1 MKSHSNT
8 NGLLAL
14 LIILVVGAVAYLY
27 WISQPVDLAL
37 KASGT
42 VESIQVVI
50 APEVGGRV
58 SEVLVEEG
66 QTVQAGSPLFR
77 LEETVWLAQKNA
89 ASASLDTALASLE
102 TASTALG
109 TAQAA
114 KASAEA
120 AVEVARLRYESER
133 MAARQENALQR
144 KNAWNEDAP
153 DAFDQPGWYFQKTEE
168 LSAAQVE
175 VDKTRRMVDDE
186 LETLASLLEH
196 ASGSDLAAAET
207 RLAEARAAYRVADDL
222 LERAKNQDDDTL
234 TDEAQRYYEAVEAE
248 LVEAQKSFDQMLAAQ
263 ASEDVLEART
273 RVAVAQ
279 ECYETALDRLNSL
292 QTGEDSFRVA
302 IAAAGLAQG
311 ETGVKQ
317 AEQGI
322 LQAEANIRQAEKA
335 AAQAQAQLDLIDA
348 QMQRL
353 EVRAPLA
360 GVVLTRG
367 LEPGE
372 VVQPGTAVLTIG
384 QLDPMSITVYLP
396 EDRYGQVR
404 LGDHAQV
411 TVDSFPGDVFTARVV
426 HISDTAEY
434 TPRNVQTDEG
444 RRTTVYAIRLEV
456 GEDLGKLRP
465 GMPATVLFDEG

>member
-1 MKSHSNT
+1 MKTHGNT
-8 NGLLAL
+8 NALLVL

-27 WISQPVDLAL
+27 WISQPVDMAL

-42 VESIQVVI
+42 VESVQVVI

-58 SEVLVEEG
+58 TEVLVEEG
-66 QTVQAGSPLFR
+66 QAVQADNLLFR
-77 LEETVWLAQKNA
+77 LDGAVWQAQKNA

-102 TASTALG
+102 AARASQG

-114 KASAEA
+114 KASAES

-133 MAARQENALQR
+133 VAARLEDALQR
-144 KNAWNEDAP
+144 KSAWNEETP
-153 DAFDQPGWYFQKTEE
+153 DAFDQPGWYFQKSEE
-168 LSAAQVE
+168 LAAAQAE
-175 VDKTRRMVDDE
+175 VDKTRQMLDDE
-186 LETLASLLEH
+186 HETLAAVLEN

-222 LERAKNQDDDTL
+222 LERAKNQNDDSL
-234 TDEAQRYYEAVEAE
+234 TDEAQRYYDAVEAE
-248 LVEAQKSFDQMLAAQ
+248 LDEAQKSFDQLLATQ
-263 ASEDVLEART
+263 ASEDVLEARA
-273 RVAVAQ
+273 RVTVAQ

-292 QTGEDSFRVA
+292 KTGEDSLRVA
-302 IAAAGLAQG
+302 LAAAGLAQA
-311 ETGVKQ
+311 ETSVQQ

-322 LQAEANIRQAEKA
+322 LQAEANIQQAEKA
-335 AAQAQAQLDLIDA
+335 VAQAQAQLDLIDA
-348 QMQRL
+348 QMKRL

-360 GVVLTRG
+360 GVVMTRD

-372 VVQPGTAVLTIG
+372 VVQPGTAVITIG
-384 QLDPMSITVYLP
+384 ELDELSITVFLP
-396 EDRYGQVR
+396 EDRYGLVR

-411 TVDSFPGDVFTARVV
+411 TVDSFPGEIFTAQVV

-456 GEDLGKLRP
+456 GEALGKLRP